1 MSFSESADLPDLSV
15 ASASAEAVSRKETPE
30 SVLADLNPSQREAAQ
45 TTEGPV
51 LVVAGPGSGKTRML
65 MHRIA
70 YLLATQRARPWEILA
85 LTFTNKAAREMRSR
99 IDRLAGPAARD
110 LWMGTFHSIFAR
122 VLRMEGER
130 IGYGRDFS
138 IYDTDDSE
146 RVLRQL
152 MQRADIDAKQYAPR
166 SIRNILSG
174 AKNRM
179 KSPEEYA
186 RSAFGPFQQVA
197 AQLYGLYEEA
207 LRTANAMDFD
217 DLLLKPIAL
226 FNQHPD
232 LLEKYRARWKYLHID
247 EYQDTNHAQY
257 KLVNLLAG
265 GHKNICVV
273 GDDAQSIYAFR
284 GADIANILSFRRDY
298 PKAVTVRL
306 EQNYRS
312 TGNILRLAESI
323 IGHNRDRIEKNLW
336 TENGEGEPVSLIEA
350 ESEREEAQ
358 KIEREIRS
366 ARAAFGYGY
375 EHFAVFYRTNAQSRS
390 IEDALRQGGVPYRVV
405 GGLSFYQRKEVKDM
419 LAYLRLLINPG
430 DLASLRRVINYPARG
445 IGARTFEW
453 LAAFAEDRQ
462 CTVWEAIEQAAL
474 AGLPPQGERAVV
486 AFREMM
492 RQHMRQVEAGA
503 PVEDVARSL
512 TEATGLAR
520 QLQQDGTPEESLARW
535 QNVQELIGAIAEY
548 AADNPEERTL
558 STFLQEM
565 ALRTDL
571 DDMDDEARVTLMTL
585 HASKGLEFPVAFVT
599 GLEEGL
605 FPISMAM
612 QEQDA
617 VEEERRL
624 FYVGATRA
632 AKQLYLSWARSRF
645 RFGSAS
651 PSVRSRFLDEIDG
664 GVVRAPGGSPIAQR
678 KGRFQADPEE
688 TFDIPE
694 NSSYDQMAP
703 HYYRRNLAAPA
714 RKANGRTVVYEEGEG
729 AIAPGRCVDH
739 PKFGQGEVL
748 SVEGHGEQMRAV
760 IAFQEA
766 GRKKIMLKYAQL
778 RLVEQ

>member
-1 MSFSESADLPDLSV
+1 MSFSNSADLFT
-15 ASASAEAVSRKETPE
+15 ASEEKT
-30 SVLADLNPSQREAAQ
+30 ADSILVGLNPAQQEAAR
-45 TTEGPV
+45 TLEGPV

-70 YLLATQRARPWEILA
+70 YLLATERARPSEILA

-99 IDRLAGPAARD
+99 IDRLTGPAARY

-122 VLRMEGER
+122 IMRMEGER

-152 MQRADIDAKQYAPR
+152 MQRAHIDTKEYPPR
-166 SIRNILSG
+166 RVRHMLSG

-179 KSPEEYA
+179 VSPEEYA
-186 RSAFGPFQQVA
+186 RSAYGPFQQVA
-197 AQLYGLYEEA
+197 AELYATYEQA
-207 LRTANAMDFD
+207 LRAANAMDFD

-226 FNQHPD
+226 FSQCPD
-232 LLEKYRARWKYLHID
+232 VLETYQTRWKYVHID

-265 GHKNICVV
+265 RRKNLCVV

-323 IGHNRDRIEKNLW
+323 IGHNQDRIEKKLW
-336 TENGEGEPVSLIEA
+336 TENSDGDPVVLIEA
-350 ESEREEAQ
+350 ESERDEAQ

-405 GGLSFYQRKEVKDM
+405 GGLSFYQRKEVKDV

-430 DLASLRRVINYPARG
+430 DLASMRRVINYPVRG
-445 IGARTFEW
+445 IGARTFERI
-453 LAAFAEDRQ
+453 AAFADERQ
-462 CTVWEAIEQAAL
+462 CTVWEAIEQVASV
-474 AGLPPQGERAVV
+474 GLPTQSARAVV
-486 AFREMM
+486 GFRDMM
-492 RQHMRQVEAGA
+492 RRHMQEVEQGA
-503 PVEDVARSL
+503 PAEDIARSL
-512 TEATGLAR
+512 VEEVGVAR
-520 QLQQDGTPEESLARW
+520 QLQQDGKTPEESIARW

-548 AADNPEERTL
+548 VADDSEERTL
-558 STFLQEM
+558 STFLQEI

-571 DDMDDEARVTLMTL
+571 DDMDDDARVTLMTL
-585 HASKGLEFPVAFVT
+585 HGSKGLEFPVVFVT

-605 FPISMAM
+605 FPIAMAIP
-612 QEQDA
+612 EKDA

-645 RFGSAS
+645 RFGSSA
-651 PSVRSRFLDEIDG
+651 PSIRSRFLDEIDDR
-664 GVVRAPGGSPIAQR
+664 VVRTIGGGPVVQK
-678 KGRFQADPEE
+678 KGRFQADPDE
-688 TFDIPE
+688 TFDMSGP
-694 NSSYDQMAP
+694 SAYDGTPP
-703 HYYRRNLAAPA
+703 HAYRRNLSKPA
-714 RKANGRTVVYEEGEG
+714 RKENGRTVVYDHGEG
-729 AIAPGRCVDH
+729 AIAPGRYVDH
-739 PKFGQGEVL
+739 PTFGEGEVL
-748 SVEGHGEQMRAV
+748 SVEGHGERARALV
-760 IAFQEA
+760 AFREA
-766 GRKKIMLKYAQL
+766 GRKKLVLKHARL
-778 RLVEQ
+778 RLIEH

>member
-1 MSFSESADLPDLSV
+1 MSIAKSPELLPASEEKT
-15 ASASAEAVSRKETPE
+15 AESILTG
-30 SVLADLNPSQREAAQ
+30 LNPSQQEAAR
-45 TTEGPV
+45 TLEGPV

-70 YLLATQRARPWEILA
+70 YLLATKRARPWEILA

-99 IDRLAGPAARD
+99 IDGLAGPAARD

-122 VLRMEGER
+122 VMRMEGER

-152 MQRADIDAKQYAPR
+152 MQRSNIDAKQYAPR
-166 SIRNILSG
+166 RVRHILSG

-179 KSPEEYA
+179 ADPEEYA
-186 RSAFGPFQQVA
+186 RSAYGPFQQVA
-197 AQLYGLYEEA
+197 AELYAAYEEA
-207 LRTANAMDFD
+207 LRAANAMDFD

-226 FNQHPD
+226 FDKCPD
-232 LLEKYRARWKYLHID
+232 LLEKYQTRWKYLHID

-257 KLVNLLAG
+257 RLVNLLAG
-265 GHKNICVV
+265 GHENVCVV

-312 TGNILRLAESI
+312 TGNILRLAASI

-336 TENGEGEPVSLIEA
+336 TDKGDGDPVALIEA
-350 ESEREEAQ
+350 ESERDEAQ
-358 KIEREIRS
+358 KVERAIRS

-405 GGLSFYQRKEVKDM
+405 GGLSFYQRKEVKDV

-445 IGARTFEW
+445 VGAKTFECIV
-453 LAAFAEDRQ
+453 AFAELRR
-462 CTVWEAIEQAAL
+462 CTLWEAIEQVSL
-474 AGLPPQGERAVV
+474 AGLPPQSERAVV
-486 AFREMM
+486 LFREMM
-492 RQHMRQVEAGA
+492 RRHMQEVEQGTPA
-503 PVEDVARSL
+503 EDIARSL
-512 TEATGLAR
+512 VEETGLAR
-520 QLQQDGTPEESLARW
+520 QMKEAGAPEENLARW

-548 AADNPEERTL
+548 VADNPEERTL

-565 ALRTDL
+565 ALRTDI

-605 FPISMAM
+605 FPIAMAI
-612 QEQDA
+612 QDKDA

-645 RFGSAS
+645 RFGSSS
-651 PSVRSRFLDEIDG
+651 PTIRSRFLDEIDDR
-664 GVVRAPGGSPIAQR
+664 VVRTASGGQVAQK
-678 KGRFQADPEE
+678 KGRFQAGPDE
-688 TFDIPE
+688 TFDISG
-694 NSSYDQMAP
+694 NSSYDGMAP
-703 HYYRRNLAAPA
+703 HYYRRNLTRPA
-714 RKANGRTVVYEEGEG
+714 SRGNGRTVVYEQGEG
-729 AIAPGRCVDH
+729 AIAPGSCVDH
-739 PKFGQGEVL
+739 PAFGEGQVL
-748 SVEGHGEQMRAV
+748 SVEGHGERARAV
-760 IAFQEA
+760 VVFREA
-766 GRKKIMLKYAQL
+766 GRKTLVLKFAKL
-778 RLVEQ
+778 RLVEH